1 MLQFR
6 ARAGGTTKAL
16 DDVIST
22 RAEFLTNYQD
32 KAYAERYLAVVAKVK
47 NAEAAVAPSS
57 SELTETVAK
66 NLFKLMAYKDEY
78 EVARLYSDGSFAK
91 KLSEK
96 FDGEFSLK
104 FHLAP
109 PIFAAR
115 DKITGHLRKQ
125 QYGPWMM
132 RAFGV
137 LARLKFLR
145 GTAFDPFGR
154 SAERQTE
161 RKLIEDYLAMLD
173 ARLATLRPEQLAL
186 LTRLARV
193 PETIRGFGH
202 VKEDNVRK
210 AMAEKA
216 RLEAELDNSR
226 FAAAAE

>member
-1 MLQFR
+1 
-6 ARAGGTTKAL
+6 
-16 DDVIST
+16 VIST
-22 RAEFLTNYQD
+22 RAEFLTNYQNE
-32 KAYAERYLAVVAKVK
+32 AYAARYLAVVAKVK
-47 NAEAAVAPSS
+47 KAETAVAPGA
-57 SELTETVAK
+57 SELTEAVAK

-78 EVARLYSDGSFAK
+78 EVARLYTDGSFAK

-96 FDGEFSLK
+96 FDGAYSLN

-115 DKITGHLRKQ
+115 DKVTGHLRKK

-161 RKLIEDYLAMLD
+161 RKLIDDYLAMLD
-173 ARLATLRPEQLAL
+173 ARLAALKPEQLAL
-186 LTRLARV
+186 VTRLARI
-193 PETIRGFGH
+193 PESIRGFGH
-202 VKEDNVRK
+202 VKEENVKK
-210 AMAEKA
+210 ALAERA
-216 RLEAELDNSR
+216 RLEAELENSR
-226 FAAAAE
+226 FAVAAE

>member
-1 MLQFR
+1 
-6 ARAGGTTKAL
+6 
-16 DDVIST
+16 VIST

-47 NAEAAVAPSS
+47 NAEAAVVPSS

-96 FDGEFSLK
+96 FDGEYSLR

-115 DKITGHLRKQ
+115 DKVTGHLRKR

-132 RAFGV
+132 RAFGL
-137 LARLKFLR
+137 LARFKFLR

-154 SAERQTE
+154 SAERRTE
-161 RKLIEDYLAMLD
+161 RQLIEDYLAMLD
-173 ARLATLRPEQLAL
+173 ARLAGLKPEQLGL
-186 LTRLARV
+186 LTLLARI

-202 VKEDNVRK
+202 VKDDNVKK
-210 AMAEKA
+210 AMAEQA
-216 RLEAELDNSR
+216 RLEAEFDNSR